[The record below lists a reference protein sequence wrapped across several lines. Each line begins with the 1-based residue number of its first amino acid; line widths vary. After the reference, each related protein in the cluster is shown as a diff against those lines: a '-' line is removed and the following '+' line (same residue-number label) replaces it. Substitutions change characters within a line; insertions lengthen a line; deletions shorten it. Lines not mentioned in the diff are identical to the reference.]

1 MTAALRR
8 LLVFKVAAGEAG
20 FLQQGDGAGGVERG
34 AEAGVDID
42 EDGQRAGPCDRLR
55 AGDDLALGHQ
65 PDVGQAEISGERRA
79 RYVDAVE
86 TLALDELRHDRRERT
101 GEAQQGAACERCAE
115 RPAAFRRRRRRDH
128 GRPPCFHAGVRWR
141 CIWWYMMRRSAP
153 GRAGR
158 GLPRAAP
165 RGRGGDR

>member
-1 MTAALRR
+1 MVRAALS
-8 LLVFKVAAGEAG
+8 
-20 FLQQGDGAGGVERG
+20 GAPKPVSTSTMTGSVQ
-34 AEAGVDID
+34 DPSD
-42 EDGQRAGPCDRLR
+42 HLR

-65 PDVGQAEISGERRA
+65 PDVGQAEVGGERRA
-79 RYVDAVE
+79 GDVDAVE
-86 TLALDELRHDRRERT
+86 ALALDELRHDRRERT

-115 RPAAFRRRRRRDH
+115 RPAAFRRRRNH
-128 GRPPCFHAGVRWR
+128 GRLPCFHAGVRWR